1 MYLIIYR
8 EKEREASTQTNG
20 ADAKPNDE
28 NSTENKVAFVPKIV
42 NVVEVPGKKLT
53 WAKNTLIAYNADSSK
68 PYIAE
73 LIEEDDNG
81 LVAFLYRNRKYDIE
95 EYGNMAKE
103 LRDQF
108 NTIYEGV
115 TDRLDALLET
125 CRRKIALSGG
135 DVAPTQ
141 TEG

>member
-1 MYLIIYR
+1 MYLIIYK
-8 EKEREASTQTNG
+8 EKEREASTQTNS
-20 ADAKPNDE
+20 ADATSTNE
-28 NSTENKVAFVPKIV
+28 NSTENKVTFVPKIV

-73 LIEEDDNG
+73 LVEEDDNS
-81 LVAFLYRNRKYDIE
+81 LVAFLYRDRKYDID

-115 TDRLDALLET
+115 TDRLDALLEA

-141 TEG
+141 SED

>member
-8 EKEREASTQTNG
+8 EKEREASTQSNG
-20 ADAKPNDE
+20 ADAKPSDE
-28 NSTENKVAFVPKIV
+28 NSTANEVAFVPKIV
-42 NVVEVPGKKLT
+42 NVVEIPSKKLT

-73 LIEEDDNG
+73 LVEENDDG
-81 LVAFLYRNRKYDIE
+81 LVAFLYRDRKYDID

-108 NTIYEGV
+108 NTIYECV

-135 DVAPTQ
+135 DVSPTQ
-141 TEG
+141 SED

>member
-8 EKEREASTQTNG
+8 EKEREASTQSNG
-20 ADAKPNDE
+20 ADAKPTDE
-28 NSTENKVAFVPKIV
+28 NTTANEVAFVPKIV
-42 NVVEVPGKKLT
+42 NVVEIPSKKLT

-73 LIEEDDNG
+73 LVEEDDDG
-81 LVAFLYRNRKYDIE
+81 LVAFLYRDRKYDIE

-103 LRDQF
+103 LRNQF

-115 TDRLDALLET
+115 TDMLDALLET

-135 DVAPTQ
+135 DVARRR
-141 TEG
+141 

>member
-8 EKEREASTQTNG
+8 EKEREASTQSNG
-20 ADAKPNDE
+20 ADAKPTDE
-28 NSTENKVAFVPKIV
+28 NSTANEVFVPKIV
-42 NVVEVPGKKLT
+42 NVVEIPSKKLT

-73 LIEEDDNG
+73 LVEEDDDG
-81 LVAFLYRNRKYDIE
+81 LVAFLYRDRKYDIE

-125 CRRKIALSGG
+125 CQRKIALSGG

-141 TEG
+141 SEG

>member
-8 EKEREASTQTNG
+8 EKEREASTQTN
-20 ADAKPNDE
+20 AAEATSTNE
-28 NSTENKVAFVPKIV
+28 NSTENEVAFVPKIV

-73 LIEEDDNG
+73 LVEEDDNS
-81 LVAFLYRNRKYDIE
+81 LVAFLYRDRKYDID

-115 TDRLDALLET
+115 TDRLDALLEA
-125 CRRKIALSGG
+125 CRRKIALSSS

-141 TEG
+141 NED

>member
-8 EKEREASTQTNG
+8 EKEREASTRSNG
-20 ADAKPNDE
+20 ADAKPTDE
-28 NSTENKVAFVPKIV
+28 NSTANEVFVPKIV
-42 NVVEVPGKKLT
+42 NVVEIPCKKLT

-73 LIEEDDNG
+73 LVEEDDDG
-81 LVAFLYRNRKYDIE
+81 LVAFLYRDRKYDID

-115 TDRLDALLET
+115 TDRIDALLEA

-141 TEG
+141 SED

>member
-8 EKEREASTQTNG
+8 EKEREASTQSNG
-20 ADAKPNDE
+20 ADAKPTDE
-28 NSTENKVAFVPKIV
+28 NSTANEVAFVPKIV
-42 NVVEVPGKKLT
+42 NVVEIPSKKLT

-73 LIEEDDNG
+73 LVEKDDDG
-81 LVAFLYRNRKYDIE
+81 LVAFLYRDRKYDID
-95 EYGNMAKE
+95 EYGNIATE
-103 LRDQF
+103 LRNQF
-108 NTIYEGV
+108 NVIYEGV
-115 TDRLDALLET
+115 TDRLDALLEA

-141 TEG
+141 SEG

>member
-8 EKEREASTQTNG
+8 EKEREASTQSNG
-20 ADAKPNDE
+20 ADAKQNDE
-28 NSTENKVAFVPKIV
+28 NSTANEVFVPKIV
-42 NVVEVPGKKLT
+42 NVVEIPRKKLT

-73 LIEEDDNG
+73 LVEEDDDG
-81 LVAFLYRNRKYDIE
+81 LVAFLYRDRKYDID

-141 TEG
+141 SEG

>member
-8 EKEREASTQTNG
+8 EKEREASTQSNG
-20 ADAKPNDE
+20 AEAKQNDE
-28 NSTENKVAFVPKIV
+28 NSTANEVAFVPKIV
-42 NVVEVPGKKLT
+42 NVVEIPSKKLT

-73 LIEEDDNG
+73 LVEEDDDG
-81 LVAFLYRNRKYDIE
+81 LVAFLYRERKYDID

-103 LRDQF
+103 LRNQF
-108 NTIYEGV
+108 NVIYEGV

-125 CRRKIALSGG
+125 CCRKIALSGG
-135 DVAPTQ
+135 DVAPAQ
-141 TEG
+141 SEG

>member
-8 EKEREASTQTNG
+8 EKEREASTQSNG
-20 ADAKPNDE
+20 ADAKQNDE
-28 NSTENKVAFVPKIV
+28 NSTANEVFVPKIV
-42 NVVEVPGKKLT
+42 NVVEIPRKKLM

-73 LIEEDDNG
+73 LVEEDDDG
-81 LVAFLYRNRKYDIE
+81 LVAFLYRDRKYDID

-103 LRDQF
+103 LRNQF
-108 NTIYEGV
+108 NVIYEGV
-115 TDRLDALLET
+115 TDRLDALLEA

-135 DVAPTQ
+135 DVAPAQ
-141 TEG
+141 SED